1 MYFITKKDSDT
12 GKKFE
17 AVRIKMNECLK
28 VQKELSKQ
36 IGFESWGIGY
46 WLVAGGFSSV
56 RFNKDVIVDTKIWKQ
71 CNGGYL
77 PKLNSKEGK
86 RIEALLMTC
95 PTVTIDE
102 LNQCVGFDG
111 APFKTIGFAG
121 NNDSPFGFVVR
132 DDWGFIKPD
141 DCEEVT
147 NSKYNELFKP

>member
-1 MYFITKKDSDT
+1 MAKKIEITERQALQFNLMLAK
-12 GKKFE
+12 
-17 AVRIKMNECLK
+17 LK
-28 VQKELSKQ
+28 LISKGYSTPAQIQKESK
-36 IGFESWGIGY
+36 GAFGLDYE
-46 WLVAGGFSSV
+46 
-56 RFNKDVIVDTKIWKQ
+56 
-71 CNGGYL
+71 
-77 PKLNSKEGK
+77 
-86 RIEALLMTC
+86 EALLMTC

-121 NNDSPFGFVVR
+121 NNDSLFGFVVR